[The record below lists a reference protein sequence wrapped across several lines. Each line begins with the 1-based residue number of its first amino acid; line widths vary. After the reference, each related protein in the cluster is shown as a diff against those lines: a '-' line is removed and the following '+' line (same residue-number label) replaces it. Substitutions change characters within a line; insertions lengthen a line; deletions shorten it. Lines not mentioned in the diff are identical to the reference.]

1 MSTESETKMTL
12 PPELCGRKRADD
24 SKAAELLSAA
34 PSPSHVS
41 YLHHNSVC
49 FHYSYFMWYPG
60 MKGSYFLHGGGQA
73 TAGPQVAR
81 LTTRWVGGM
90 AFLDSKHQNSLH
102 KRGRNISPENVML
115 GLL

>member
-24 SKAAELLSAA
+24 SKAAELLSSA

-60 MKGSYFLHGGGQA
+60 MKGSDFLHGGGQA

-81 LTTRWVGGM
+81 LTTRWVGGDGFSGFK
-90 AFLDSKHQNSLH
+90 ASKQPAQTG
-102 KRGRNISPENVML
+102 KKYFP
-115 GLL
+115 